1 MGPTDRETLDEL
13 VSEHQASMLRLA
25 TRLTGRVESAEEVMQ
40 EALLRVT
47 QNWNGFRGQAGFKT
61 WATRILLNVFH
72 DWLAKRRWS
81 PRLQDVPDSR
91 QPDPA
96 SCAMAEE
103 LGRHIAGRVSAL
115 PPRQREV
122 LILLTY
128 EGLSAEEAAQLLDI
142 QVANVYSTLYEARQ
156 RLRAELA
163 PFLANSDGHGAVT
176 APQKSARSEVVK
188 KRGLA
193 PS

>member
-1 MGPTDRETLDEL
+1 MGPPAPATLDTF
-13 VSEHQASMLRLA
+13 VSEHHASMLRLA
-25 TRLTGRVESAEEVMQ
+25 IRLTGELESAEEVMQ

-47 QNWNGFRGQAGFKT
+47 RNWAGFRGEAGFKT

-72 DWLAKRRWS
+72 DWLAKRRR
-81 PRLQDVPDSR
+81 PLPLEDVPDPR
-91 QPDPA
+91 QPDPP

-103 LGRHIAGRVSAL
+103 LRRHIAQRVSAL

-128 EGLSAEEAAQLLDI
+128 EGHSAEEAAELLDMRLPS
-142 QVANVYSTLYEARQ
+142 VYSTLYQARQ

-163 PFLANSDGHGAVT
+163 PYLADSGRRGPVLVE
-176 APQKSARSEVVK
+176 QKPAACAEECHERQ
-188 KRGLA
+188 
-193 PS
+193 